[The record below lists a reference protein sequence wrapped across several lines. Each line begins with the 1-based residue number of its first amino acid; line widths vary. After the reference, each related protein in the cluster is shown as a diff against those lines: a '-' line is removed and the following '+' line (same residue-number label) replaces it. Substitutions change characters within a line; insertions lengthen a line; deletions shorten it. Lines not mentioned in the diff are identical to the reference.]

1 MDDFNTFHKL
11 LQNFFVILPKKRD
24 IADIFHHTRWF
35 TLREKCPNTE
45 FFWSVFSHIRTI
57 SPYSVRKRENTD
69 QKKLHIWTLFMQC
82 QRVSYSNFS
91 SDLLVNVTDS
101 NYYGIVIVSLFY
113 LKYIWWCWNMMFY
126 KTHSARSIKLSVDAI
141 LSVLFWKAFLIA
153 TKPSLWDRLYIYI

>member
-1 MDDFNTFHKL
+1 MTLILFINSFKISSSYCQRREILLIFSTILDDSHCAKNV
-11 LQNFFVILPKKRD
+11 QIRS
-24 IADIFHHTRWF
+24 
-35 TLREKCPNTE
+35 

-91 SDLLVNVTDS
+91 SDLLINVTDS